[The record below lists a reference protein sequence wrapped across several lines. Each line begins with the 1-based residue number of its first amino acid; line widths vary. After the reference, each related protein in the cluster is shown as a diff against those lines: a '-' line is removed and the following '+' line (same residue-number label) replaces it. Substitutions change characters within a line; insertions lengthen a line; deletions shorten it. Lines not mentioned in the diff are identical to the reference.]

1 MDAEQVEAQA
11 EEETASAD
19 SPPAEETPAPEEE
32 SQPKGKVLSFYRRLN
47 KKTLIAGSG
56 ILLLIAGSIGFTVVP
71 GLRSS
76 DTITSSFLGGMP
88 ETAYDMKFFLPLD
101 VGYEKSQFVKVT
113 IALELMDEGLQK
125 EIDKNISQL
134 RKEVIDLILTKS
146 PKEVKSS
153 GGKKELSQE
162 ITSRLNNYLS
172 KDCIKNTYFTELVI
186 L

>member
-1 MDAEQVEAQA
+1 M
-11 EEETASAD
+11 
-19 SPPAEETPAPEEE
+19 PAEEDNSAAAGEEP
-32 SQPKGKVLSFYRRLN
+32 QPKGKVLSFYRRLN

-76 DTITSSFLGGMP
+76 GTGTSTFLGGIP
-88 ETAYDMKFFLPLD
+88 DTAYDMKFFLPLD

-153 GGKKELSQE
+153 SGKKELSRE

-172 KDCIKNTYFTELVI
+172 KDCIKGTYFTELVI

>member
-1 MDAEQVEAQA
+1 MAEKEAGQEETNA
-11 EEETASAD
+11 EEDNAAAAGDE
-19 SPPAEETPAPEEE
+19 P
-32 SQPKGKVLSFYRRLN
+32 QLKGKVLSFYRRLN

-56 ILLLIAGSIGFTVVP
+56 ILLLIAGSIGFTLVP

-76 DTITSSFLGGMP
+76 GTITSTFLGGMS

-153 GGKKELSQE
+153 RGKKELSSE
-162 ITSRLNNYLS
+162 ITSRINNYLL